1 MTLFVVSRCDGFYR
15 FWHDVTRPVP
25 IEQAYEAFQQLTG
38 GGTHSTTPDDA
49 EYYDIFA
56 VDPLP
61 GWQNGPLPLI
71 RRLHRRDS
79 AAIETHLLGL
89 DINDRRLRF
98 FREITDEQISGY
110 VRTIDWAASLIL
122 GAICA
127 DCVVGI
133 AEVLY
138 DRSGTH
144 HAEVAVSIDR
154 ELRGHGL
161 GRHLVDE
168 AVQRAAMFGTRQ
180 ASFSFLRENRPMQRI
195 IRALGGMVDM
205 EDLVGVL
212 RTGDD
217 GPAAAPCDTRIAA

>member
-1 MTLFVVSRCDGFYR
+1 MTWFVVRRCDGFYR
-15 FWHDVTRPVP
+15 FWHDLTAPAP
-25 IEQAYEAFQQLTG
+25 IEQAHAVFDQLTG
-38 GGTHSTTPDDA
+38 GGTHSTTPEDA

-71 RRLHRRDS
+71 RRLHWRDR
-79 AAIETHLLGL
+79 AAIEAHLLGL
-89 DINDRRLRF
+89 DPNDRRLRF
-98 FREITDEQISGY
+98 FREITDEQIRGY
-110 VRTIDWAASLIL
+110 VRTIDCAAALVL
-122 GAICA
+122 GAVCA
-127 DCVVGI
+127 DRVGI

-138 DRSGTH
+138 DRSGTQ

-154 ELRGHGL
+154 ELRGYGL

-168 AVQRAAMFGTRQ
+168 ALQRAAMFGTRQ

-205 EDLVGVL
+205 EDLIGVL
-212 RTGDD
+212 RTGDHAL
-217 GPAAAPCDTRIAA
+217 AAARCETPIAA

>member
-1 MTLFVVSRCDGFYR
+1 MLLFVVRRCDGFYR
-15 FWHDVTRPVP
+15 FWHDVTTAAP
-25 IEQAYEAFQQLTG
+25 IEQAHVAFDQLTG

-56 VDPLP
+56 VAPLP
-61 GWQNGPLPLI
+61 AWKNGPVPLI
-71 RRLHRRDS
+71 RRLHRYDS
-79 AAIETHLLGL
+79 AAIEAHLFRLNT
-89 DINDRRLRF
+89 NDRRLRF

-110 VRTIDWAASLIL
+110 VRTIDWATLLIL

-127 DCVVGI
+127 DRVVGI

-138 DRSGTH
+138 DRSGC
-144 HAEVAVSIDR
+144 HAEVAVSVDR

-168 AVQRAAMFGTRQ
+168 AVQRATMLGMRQ
-180 ASFSFLRENRPMQRI
+180 ANFSFLRENRPMQRI

-205 EDLVGVL
+205 EDLIGML
-212 RTGDD
+212 WTGDD
-217 GPAAAPCDTRIAA
+217 RLAAARYYPPIAA